1 MGAGAC
7 YGEVKGHFPL
17 LISYVSEVAIEEE
30 AVKGKKQNS
39 ACYIVSSANHTIV
52 KGSYKVN
59 KGQRSV
65 TGKQSGQFLFHFS
78 KTQLL

>member
-17 LISYVSEVAIEEE
+17 LISYVSEVAIEEA

-39 ACYIVSSANHTIV
+39 ACYIVSSANHNYRE
-52 KGSYKVN
+52 G
-59 KGQRSV
+59 
-65 TGKQSGQFLFHFS
+65 
-78 KTQLL
+78 